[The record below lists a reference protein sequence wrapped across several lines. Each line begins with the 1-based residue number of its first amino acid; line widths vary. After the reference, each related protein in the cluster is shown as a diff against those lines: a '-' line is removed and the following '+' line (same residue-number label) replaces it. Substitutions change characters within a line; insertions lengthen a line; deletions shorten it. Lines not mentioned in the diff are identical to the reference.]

1 MASSRQTG
9 SFGSWSSPITAD
21 AVVAETGSL
30 SEPRVDGDDIYWI
43 EGRPL
48 EKGRNVVVT
57 RSADGAIRDI
67 TPPLFN
73 VRTQVYSY
81 GGGSYAVRNNAVY
94 FVNFDD
100 NQVYQQIAGG
110 PPTRITSNPNCFFA
124 DICVDIGK
132 LRLIAIRESRPN
144 GDAIKAI
151 HDLVAI
157 DIATG
162 REVTLDSGSDFY
174 SSPTL
179 NSDGSKLAWLSW
191 QHPNMP
197 WISTYLNVAS
207 VDQTGGLTAK
217 QVVQGGGSDSLFQPQ
232 WSPDGTLYFISDR
245 TDFWN
250 LYRWSPSG
258 VEGILTRDAEF
269 GVPQWNLGLS
279 TYAFMSQEVMIYSFV
294 QNGTWRLG
302 RLEIPTLAAHDYPME
317 FSSLSGVRA
326 SASTVV
332 LRYATMTSP
341 PAIAT
346 IDVNTGA
353 ILPIKLL
360 VSPGSLHEFED
371 YFSTPQP
378 IEFPTA
384 DGDIAHAFYYCPIN
398 PNWQAPPS
406 ERPPLLVKSHG
417 GPTAATESTLDL
429 SVQFWTS
436 RGFAVIDVNY
446 RGSTGYG
453 RRYREKLYRQWGVI
467 DVADCISSAKF
478 LAARGDVD
486 DRKLAVTGRS
496 AGGYTTL
503 CGLTFHTEFAA
514 GASYFGISD
523 LVAIATETHK
533 FELHYTDWLIEPF
546 RPDSKLYHNRS
557 PINFTQ
563 QLSAPVI
570 FLHGKDDPV
579 APINQAEK
587 MYSALQRRN
596 IPTSLLI
603 FQDEKHGFRQS
614 AHLRQALEAELLF
627 YSINLTR
634 APLSS

>member
-1 MASSRQTG
+1 MASRQTG
-9 SFGSWSSPITAD
+9 SFGSWTSPITAD

-30 SEPRVDGDDIYWI
+30 SEPRIDGDNIYWI

-48 EKGRNVVVT
+48 EKGRNVVVIRT
-57 RSADGAIRDI
+57 ADGTTRDI
-67 TPPLFN
+67 TPLLFN

-81 GGGSYAVRNNAVY
+81 GGGAYAVHNNVVY
-94 FVNFDD
+94 FVNFGD
-100 NQVYQQIAGG
+100 NQIYQQVAGG
-110 PPTRITSNPNCFFA
+110 APTKITSNPNCFFA
-124 DICVDIGK
+124 DICVDAGRN
-132 LRLIAIRESRPN
+132 RLIAVKEERPN
-144 GDAIKAI
+144 DDVKNAI
-151 HDLVAI
+151 HTLVAVNI
-157 DIATG
+157 TTG
-162 REVTLDSGSDFY
+162 REDTLDSGSDFY

-179 NSDGSKLAWLSW
+179 NLDGSRLAWLSW

-197 WISTYLNVAS
+197 WTSTYLNVAS
-207 VDQTGGLTAK
+207 VDQAGALTGK
-217 QVVQGGGSDSLFQPQ
+217 QIIQGGSESLFQPQ
-232 WSPDGTLYFISDR
+232 WSPDGRLYFISDR

-250 LYRWSPSG
+250 LYRWSSSG
-258 VEGILTRDAEF
+258 VEGVLTRDAEF
-269 GVPQWNLGLS
+269 GVPQWYLGLS
-279 TYAFMSQEVMIYSFV
+279 TYAFMSRDVMIYSYV

-302 RLEIPTLAAHDYPME
+302 RLEIPTLTAHDYPME

-332 LRYATMTSP
+332 LRYATTNSP

-353 ILPIKLL
+353 VLPIKLL
-360 VSPGSLHEFED
+360 VRPDSLQEFQD

-378 IEFPTA
+378 IEFPTS
-384 DGDIAHAFYYCPIN
+384 DGDIAHAFYYPPYN

-429 SVQFWTS
+429 SLQFWTS
-436 RGFAVIDVNY
+436 RGFGVVDVNY
-446 RGSTGYG
+446 RGSTGFG
-453 RRYREKLYRQWGVI
+453 RRYRERLYGQWGVI
-467 DVADCISSAKF
+467 DVVDCISGAKF

-486 DRKLAVTGRS
+486 AGKLAVTGRS

-503 CGLTFHTEFAA
+503 CGLTFHTEFAV

-546 RPDSKLYHNRS
+546 RPNSKLYHDRS
-557 PINFTQ
+557 PINFAQ
-563 QLSAPVI
+563 RLSAPVI

-579 APINQAEK
+579 VPINQAQK
-587 MYSALQRRN
+587 MYSALQGRN
-596 IPTSLLI
+596 IPTCLLI
-603 FQDEKHGFRQS
+603 FQGEKHGFRQS

-627 YSINLTR
+627 YSMNLTR
-634 APLSS
+634 APLTS